1 MASLIKKIIR
11 GHPYYYARVCKRVDG
26 KPKIVSQTYL
36 GRADKIL
43 EKLRAGPVPAQ
54 PQEAIVRE
62 FGASTALLTLARRLQ
77 LVEHI
82 DRHVPKRGSGPSVG
96 HYLLAAVLNRCLAPG
111 SKASL
116 ARWFDSTALARLLPL
131 RSHQLTSQRFW
142 DHMHRIPVAALPA
155 IERDIVTAMT
165 REFGLDLRQVLF
177 DATNFFTYIDTFNDH
192 SELAQRGHS
201 KEGRRSLRI
210 IGVALLV
217 TTDFRLPL
225 LHRTYP
231 GNRPD
236 APLFQSLAD
245 DLARRCREIS
255 AGAETLTLVFD
266 KGNNSRENLEWV
278 ERSPFHFIGSLVPT
292 QHPDLLAV
300 AADEMHSLEA
310 DGLAGVRA
318 YRTDYEVFGV
328 ERTVLVIWN
337 RALFDAQ
344 CRTLLRET
352 EKRRQHLRAL
362 QQRLRRWRDGK
373 IRGGRKPG
381 VATTRKKVDGWL
393 RARHMRDLFDVK
405 VREEDGLPRVNYRFQ
420 RRAWEQLQQT
430 LLGKTL
436 LFTDQADWSDAE
448 LVRGYRAQHH
458 VESAF
463 RQLKDS
469 DCIAIRPQYHWTDQ
483 KIAVHVFCCVL
494 ALMLCSLL
502 QRELSRHGVKDSIPA
517 LLDALRGIREVDVLY
532 PAREEGGEPEL
543 RTTLSQ
549 MTAEQRRLYEILG
562 LDSHTLQPLT
572 RPR

>member
-1 MASLIKKIIR
+1 MASLVKKIIR

-54 PQEAIVRE
+54 PREAVVRE
-62 FGASTALLTLARRLQ
+62 FGASTALLALARRLR

-82 DRHVPKRGSGPSVG
+82 DRQVPKRGSGPSVG

-131 RSHQLTSQRFW
+131 RSRQLTSQRFW
-142 DHMHRIPVAALPA
+142 DHMHRIPVSA
-155 IERDIVTAMT
+155 ILTMERDIVAAMT

-177 DATNFFTYIDTFNDH
+177 DATNFFTYIDSFNDH

-201 KEGRRSLRI
+201 KEERRSLRI

-225 LHRTYP
+225 LHRTYA

-245 DLARRCREIS
+245 DLARRCREI
-255 AGAETLTLVFD
+255 ADGAETLTLVFD
-266 KGNNSRENLEWV
+266 KGNNSRENLKWV

-292 QHPDLLAV
+292 QHPDLLDV
-300 AADEMHSLEA
+300 PADRMRSLEA
-310 DGLAGVRA
+310 DGLPGVRV

-337 RALFDAQ
+337 QALFDAQ
-344 CRTLLRET
+344 CRTLLREI
-352 EKRRQHLRAL
+352 EKRRQHLRTL

-381 VATTRKKVDGWL
+381 VATTQKKVDGWL
-393 RARHMRDLFDVK
+393 RARHMRDLFDVQ
-405 VREEDGLPRVNYRFQ
+405 VREEDGLPKVNYRFQ
-420 RRAWEQLQQT
+420 RGAWEKLQRT

-502 QRELSRHGVKDSIPA
+502 QRELSSHGVKDSIPA
-517 LLDALRGIREVDVLY
+517 LLDALAGIREVDVLY

-549 MTAEQRRLYEILG
+549 MTAEQRRMYEILG
-562 LDSHTLQPLT
+562 LDSHTIQPLPQ
-572 RPR
+572 PR